1 MQFTSHHWGGL
12 EHNTRTDHSLLDG
25 SVSQNAWWFA
35 VGAKEIQKA
44 MGDFMPYRF
53 KGQQLKK
60 KRLKGD
66 FAFHSPSRVAIK
78 HGGRLTYRTK
88 FSGKKVKVN
97 LKGIAFAT
105 KSHAR
110 KAERALSGG
119 GYMDVEVRVYL
130 DKAKKHLILD
140 GHCARVKLNKENTSD
155 NRDMLR
161 DALNSKF
168 FRYPRKM
175 PIPKALTGMSPQLV
189 ATPNHF
195 ILVGKK

>member
-1 MQFTSHHWGGL
+1 
-12 EHNTRTDHSLLDG
+12 
-25 SVSQNAWWFA
+25 
-35 VGAKEIQKA
+35 
-44 MGDFMPYRF
+44 MPYRF
-53 KGQQLKK
+53 QGEQLKK

-66 FAFHSPSRVAIK
+66 FAFHSPSKVVIK
-78 HGGRLTYRTK
+78 SGGRLTYRTK

-130 DKAKKHLILD
+130 DKTKKHLILD
-140 GHCARVKLNKENTSD
+140 GHCVRVKLNKENSSD

-175 PIPKALTGMSPQLV
+175 PIPEALAEMKPRLV
-189 ATPNHF
+189 TTPHHF
-195 ILVGKK
+195 ILLGKK